1 MLTQLKFMT
10 GIKNPATDEPNVTI
24 PFSSLTVTDGKV
36 VIGEDVLKDIGYVKN
51 IVLSCSIL
59 WFGKR

>member
-24 PFSSLTVTDGKV
+24 PFSSLLPLRMVR
-36 VIGEDVLKDIGYVKN
+36 L
-51 IVLSCSIL
+51 LSARMFLRISAM
-59 WFGKR
+59 